1 MPVKLPSYVTTFS
14 YTEEGLY
21 TQNIYFVDHFSKQSQ
36 ENSFCSNILNFSFQF
51 FTGILVPTTLW
62 IFT

>member
-21 TQNIYFVDHFSKQSQ
+21 SRNNYFYDYF
-36 ENSFCSNILNFSFQF
+36 
-51 FTGILVPTTLW
+51 
-62 IFT
+62 